1 MYIKLLREGTYE
13 SSVAAR
19 VLFTVLLIYSVLRSQ
34 ETWGAAGAEPEV
46 NIPFVLVVEVGSA
59 SMNASLGSMG
69 GRLFGSG
76 FNSI

>member
-1 MYIKLLREGTYE
+1 MSPEEGSE
-13 SSVAAR
+13 ADEGSV
-19 VLFTVLLIYSVLRSQ
+19 
-34 ETWGAAGAEPEV
+34 
-46 NIPFVLVVEVGSA
+46 VVEVGSA